1 MENEKS
7 KKKIKKTSSD
17 DEKELDDELSEV
29 TMRHHVE
36 IGSSNESQKEGQT
49 SDKPSTSVLQEHQKT
64 VCDELDTKETESDGW
79 FSSSPKPK
87 YVS

>member
-7 KKKIKKTSSD
+7 KKKIKKMD
-17 DEKELDDELSEV
+17 DEKELDDELTEV

-36 IGSSNESQKEGQT
+36 IGNSNESQNEGQT

-79 FSSSPKPK
+79 FSSSSKPK